1 MEFNKE
7 KILKIITENGYLI
20 NEEDITNILLYN
32 GNKCLLLQEI
42 FSILKENKNLFF
54 ITKKEINDALKIINN
69 KNLVKIICD
78 VTNESLSKSDYN
90 NFISYFNDRYNKL
103 SNIIKNKLSS
113 YQLIKNIKNTSKK
126 NTLVSIIC
134 IITEKKYIDDNKM
147 IINVEDPTG
156 FFTILIDK
164 KNEYI
169 YNIGLNLILDEVIG
183 ITGTLYNDIIFV
195 SKITF
200 PDIPDNIPIKY
211 SNGQILFLS
220 DIHIGSK
227 MFMEDEWNNFIDFIN
242 GKNESLK
249 KLSQE
254 IKYIIVAGD
263 LVDGIGIYPN
273 QEIDLK
279 IPLLNEQY
287 RTAGEYFRKIPS
299 TIKIIIAPGNH
310 DGVRKAEPQPS
321 LKKKYGKYF
330 SKNVIFV
337 SNPSLIEIDNIPILI
352 YHGCSID
359 DLVSEIRN
367 VTYQNPTS
375 GMKEMILRRH
385 LCPIYGKKTIIA
397 PEEKDYMV
405 IEKIPQILHCGHIHT
420 LGIEKYKN
428 ITLIN
433 SGTWQRQ
440 TDFQKKVN
448 IVPNPAKVPILNLKN
463 GKMCILN
470 FNKI

>member
-1 MEFNKE
+1 
-7 KILKIITENGYLI
+7 
-20 NEEDITNILLYN
+20 
-32 GNKCLLLQEI
+32 
-42 FSILKENKNLFF
+42 
-54 ITKKEINDALKIINN
+54 
-69 KNLVKIICD
+69 
-78 VTNESLSKSDYN
+78 
-90 NFISYFNDRYNKL
+90 
-103 SNIIKNKLSS
+103 
-113 YQLIKNIKNTSKK
+113 
-126 NTLVSIIC
+126 
-134 IITEKKYIDDNKM
+134 
-147 IINVEDPTG
+147 
-156 FFTILIDK
+156 
-164 KNEYI
+164 
-169 YNIGLNLILDEVIG
+169 
-183 ITGTLYNDIIFV
+183 
-195 SKITF
+195 
-200 PDIPDNIPIKY
+200 
-211 SNGQILFLS
+211 
-220 DIHIGSK
+220 
-227 MFMEDEWNNFIDFIN
+227 MFMEDEWNNFIDFLN
-242 GKNESLK
+242 GKNEQLI

-273 QEIDLK
+273 QEFDLK

-287 RTAGEYFRKIPS
+287 KIAGEYFKRIPS

-359 DLVSEIRN
+359 DLVSDIKN

-385 LCPIYGKKTIIA
+385 LCPIYGKKTVIA

-405 IEKIPQILHCGHIHT
+405 IEKIPQIFHCGHIHT

-440 TDFQKKVN
+440 TEFQKKVN
-448 IVPNPAKVPILNLKN
+448 IIPNPAKVPILNLKN